1 MKSDILRRWWF
12 RLTIASGV
20 CIMAYCAFGMRY
32 LTHNEIALSIAAILM
47 ILYTLNCVMFCRKA
61 QES

>member
-1 MKSDILRRWWF
+1 MSDKLRRLWF
-12 RLTIASGV
+12 RLTIASVV

-32 LTHNEIALSIAAILM
+32 LTKNGIALSIAAILI
-47 ILYTLNCVMFCRKA
+47 ILYTLNSVMFCRKA

>member
-1 MKSDILRRWWF
+1 MSDKLRRLWF

-32 LTHNEIALSIAAILM
+32 LTKNGIALSIGTILT
-47 ILYTLNCVMFCRKA
+47 ILYTLNCVVFCRKA
-61 QES
+61 QEL